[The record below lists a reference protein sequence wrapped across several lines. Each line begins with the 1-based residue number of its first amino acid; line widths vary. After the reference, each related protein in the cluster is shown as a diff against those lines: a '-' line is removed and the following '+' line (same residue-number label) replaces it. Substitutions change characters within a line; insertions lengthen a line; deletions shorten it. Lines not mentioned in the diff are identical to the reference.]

1 MKLNEVTPLTMKHLA
16 VTISLIIVAAASRVW
31 PLQSLGSTVGWIT
44 FYPAVMVISIYGGL
58 WSGLLATLTICL
70 IVTFFWSLIVTQ
82 PFIKSPADWLGVAV
96 FIFTG
101 TMISSVAEAMIRAR
115 ERVKKNNVQLETA
128 NRKLE
133 SEITQRQE
141 AEENLRQINIKLEAM
156 NKELEAFSYSVSHD
170 LRGPLRAIDGFS
182 RILLQD
188 YMNTLDDEGKRLLNI
203 VSNNTKKMGQLIDDI
218 LSFSRVGREE
228 IGLSEINMG
237 KLVKD
242 VLGELNQDAVGR
254 KIKIEVRPLPD
265 AHADISMIRQVLFNL
280 LSNAIKFTKPRE
292 SAFIE
297 VGCNPGV
304 PPSDKGGRSGS
315 AENVYYVKDNG
326 VGFDMKYVSKL
337 FGVFQRLHGADEFEG
352 TGIGLAIVKRV
363 IERHGGRVW
372 AEGKINEGATFSF
385 TLPGIILK
393 K

>member
-70 IVTFFWSLIVTQ
+70 IVIFFWSLIVTQ
-82 PFIKSPADWLGVAV
+82 PFIKNTADWLGVAV

-156 NKELEAFSYSVSHD
+156 NKELEAF
-170 LRGPLRAIDGFS
+170 
-182 RILLQD
+182 
-188 YMNTLDDEGKRLLNI
+188 
-203 VSNNTKKMGQLIDDI
+203 
-218 LSFSRVGREE
+218 
-228 IGLSEINMG
+228 
-237 KLVKD
+237 
-242 VLGELNQDAVGR
+242 
-254 KIKIEVRPLPD
+254 
-265 AHADISMIRQVLFNL
+265 
-280 LSNAIKFTKPRE
+280 
-292 SAFIE
+292 
-297 VGCNPGV
+297 
-304 PPSDKGGRSGS
+304 
-315 AENVYYVKDNG
+315 
-326 VGFDMKYVSKL
+326 
-337 FGVFQRLHGADEFEG
+337 
-352 TGIGLAIVKRV
+352 
-363 IERHGGRVW
+363 
-372 AEGKINEGATFSF
+372 
-385 TLPGIILK
+385 
-393 K
+393 